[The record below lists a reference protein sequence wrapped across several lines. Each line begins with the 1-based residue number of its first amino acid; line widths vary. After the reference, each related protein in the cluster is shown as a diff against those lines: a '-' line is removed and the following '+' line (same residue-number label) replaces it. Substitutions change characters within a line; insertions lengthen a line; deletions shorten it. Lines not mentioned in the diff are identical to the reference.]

1 MATSHFSARGPL
13 SPGQKLADTFEI
25 VELLRTRK
33 SQLGLTWIYEGHQR
47 DVERKVEVQVLARP
61 FSSNGQREARQRF
74 MREAR
79 IVSQLKHPDVLAL
92 FDLGLTQEHSLP
104 YMVTEWMPG
113 LTLRELLAEQG
124 PMSAE
129 RTLPLFVRCLQVL
142 GQAHARGV
150 VHRDLIPDNLLLTHP
165 GTRWERLRIHHF
177 ALIFDTHSENARLT
191 GTNDLAGSPRYL
203 APEYLMH
210 GVVKPQMDVYQ
221 MGLLLVE
228 VLAGEPVVKA
238 RNDMACAQAHVKGEL
253 SVPDALR
260 AGSLGPI
267 LERALAHDHEA
278 RFANAAEFARALS
291 QVDPAEAFNAR
302 RADPLADHYDVGELI
317 GEGGFAMVFAGVD
330 RRDQRP
336 VAIKVMKP
344 RPESKR
350 HAEFV
355 SRFTREATLCQRLRH
370 PHLVEVYDVGV
381 SAEGLPFMAMERLKG
396 QDLGQLLDAEGG
408 LEPARAI
415 SLTLQTLDALSVA
428 HALGIV
434 HKDLKPCNIFLHRP
448 SPSEPELLKVLDFGI
463 ARMGEDEETRLTRT
477 GQPACTPNYAAPEY
491 ITDLT
496 VTPALDVYQV
506 ALILVEML
514 TGDPVVRGNNPI
526 ACIMAHVR
534 SALHLPPFIMEGPL
548 GPLVGRALARDHT
561 KRYSDAHAFAHALRQ
576 VDVSLIAPSDQ
587 SDAQPG
593 GDAQPSVDAET
604 VTLNPV
610 MLRVS
615 KSFVAA
621 LTISRG
627 APHDIERLAPLY
639 AECIQYAAWPVDDRK
654 WRQLSDMLEASAQ
667 AARGSSESHDLH
679 AIEQLL
685 SALERRL
692 QSPSA

>member
-1 MATSHFSARGPL
+1 MAISQFPAHGPL
-13 SPGQKLADTFEI
+13 TPGQQLAEAFE
-25 VELLRTRK
+25 VGELLRTREG
-33 SQLGLTWIYEGHQR
+33 QTGLTWIYQGYQR
-47 DVERKVEVQVLARP
+47 DVERQVEIQVLARP
-61 FSSNGQREARQRF
+61 FSATGQREAQQRF

-79 IVSQLKHPDVLAL
+79 VVAQLEHPDILAL
-92 FDLGLTQEHSLP
+92 FDIGLTEGHSLP

-113 LTLRELLAEQG
+113 LTLKDFLAEHG
-124 PMSAE
+124 PMSWE
-129 RTLPLFVRCLQVL
+129 RALPLFVRCLQVL

-177 ALIFDTHSENARLT
+177 ALILDIHAEGARLT

-210 GVVKPQMDVYQ
+210 GVVTPQMDVYQ
-221 MGLLLVE
+221 MGLLLAE
-228 VLAGEPVVKA
+228 ALTGEPVVKG
-238 RNDMACAQAHVKGEL
+238 RHDMACAQIHIRGQL

-260 AGSLGPI
+260 AGALGLV

-278 RFANAAEFARALS
+278 RFADAAEFARALAD
-291 QVDPAEAFNAR
+291 VDPAEAIHSR
-302 RADPLADHYDVGELI
+302 PADPLADCYDVGELI
-317 GEGGFAMVFAGVD
+317 GEGGFAMVFAGVVKSD
-330 RRDQRP
+330 RRP
-336 VAIKVMKP
+336 VAIKLMKP

-355 SRFTREATLCQRLRH
+355 SRFTREAALCQRLRH

-381 SAEGLPFMAMERLKG
+381 NADGLPFMVMERLEG
-396 QDLGQLLDAEGG
+396 QSLGQLIDSEGA
-408 LEPARAI
+408 LSPTRA
-415 SLTLQTLDALSVA
+415 LTFALQTLDALSVA
-428 HALGIV
+428 HAQGIV

-448 SPSEPELLKVLDFGI
+448 SPSSPELLKVLDFGI

-514 TGDPVVRGNNPI
+514 TGSPVVRGNNPI

-534 SALHLPPFIMEGPL
+534 GALHLPPSIMEGPL
-548 GPLVGRALARDHT
+548 GPVIGRALTRDHT
-561 KRYSDAHAFAHALRQ
+561 KRYLDAHAFALALRQ
-576 VDVSLIAPSDQ
+576 VDVSNLTSSAQ
-587 SDAQPG
+587 QDAEG
-593 GDAQPSVDAET
+593 GVVGDAET
-604 VTLNPV
+604 VTVDPRALQ
-610 MLRVS
+610 VS

-627 APHDIERLAPLY
+627 APHDVERLAPLY
-639 AECIQYAAWPVDDRK
+639 AECIQYAAWPAGDRK
-654 WRQLSDMLEASAQ
+654 WRQLSDMLQASAL
-667 AARGSSESHDLH
+667 AARSSQASHDLH

-692 QSPSA
+692 